1 MKMKI
6 LKYKKCKE
14 LPAPLWLFCMELAH
28 FRELNESTKAISQ
41 LISTQSMWQTTKEFY
56 KMELQ
61 LLKNEIKSK
70 GEAFYKFMKVYEEK
84 VLGV

>member
-1 MKMKI
+1 
-6 LKYKKCKE
+6 
-14 LPAPLWLFCMELAH
+14 MELAH

-70 GEAFYKFMKVYEEK
+70 GESFYKLMEVYQK
-84 VLGV
+84 RSFVLQIFKFFR